1 MMRIHDRGVY
11 ASMLE
16 GIESSRGRLEDLRG
30 QISSGLKLTKAS
42 QDPAGYRQKSRLEKS
57 LNQLEQD
64 RKLMSQSTT
73 VLRRS
78 EQALENITS
87 NVRQLRSLVMRRG
100 SDGNGT
106 QLGES
111 LANEADRL
119 LESNVNQL
127 NTELNGTYL
136 FGGFKSRSKPFE
148 IQKQSGKISQVN
160 YLGDGGYP
168 PINLPGGEQLK
179 LPLNGRTVAGGG
191 GEDLLAL
198 SVEINE
204 AMVSDD
210 FDTDDFLA
218 RLQIVEDNLLSRRSE
233 TGSADRHIQQLDQS
247 MAEVAL
253 VAKQEYTELV
263 GADLPESITEL
274 LAVETSLQAS
284 MQVASRTS
292 QLSLVNYL
300 R

>member
-1 MMRIHDRGVY
+1 MRIHDRGVY
-11 ASMLE
+11 ASMLD
-16 GIESSRGRLEDLRG
+16 GIESSRGRLEELRG
-30 QISSGLKLTKAS
+30 QISSGVKLKKAS
-42 QDPAGYRQKSRLEKS
+42 QDPAAFRQKSRLEKS

-64 RKLMSQSTT
+64 RKLMSQSTS

-78 EQALENITS
+78 DQALENISS
-87 NVRQLRSLVMRRG
+87 NVRQLRSLVMRRA
-100 SDGNGT
+100 SDGSGG
-106 QLGES
+106 QLGDS

-119 LESNVNQL
+119 LESNVNEL

-136 FGGFKSRSKPFE
+136 FGGFKSRAKPFE
-148 IQKQSGKISQVN
+148 IQKQGGKISQVD
-160 YLGDGGYP
+160 YVGDGGYP
-168 PINLPGGEQLK
+168 PVNLPGGEQLK
-179 LPLNGRTVAGGG
+179 LPLNGRTVAAGG

-198 SVEINE
+198 SVEITE
-204 AMVSDD
+204 AMASDD
-210 FDTDDFLA
+210 FEADDFLS
-218 RLQIVEDNLLSRRSE
+218 RLQTVEENLLARRSE

-274 LAVETSLQAS
+274 LAVETSLQAA
-284 MQVASRTS
+284 MQTASRTS